1 MAGEEKLERVQVVL
15 TALLEAELGDSLA
28 EVEAALSRWRT
39 GASGVLEAH
48 GELLKHAARAEQLA
62 ERMARVGA
70 GGAATLL
77 RDAFDRGLID
87 RAELVAIC
95 GREPEDIEPSPP
107 IDVDAIKPSPPPK
120 RQLVESL
127 LGDGPILVHID
138 SRLGGVRVP
147 ASLAGDSR
155 LVLRFGYGLTP
166 AIVDLSV
173 DDDAISG
180 TLTFGGVPDRCVVP
194 WNAVY
199 AVVAESTQRGMVWPD
214 DVPATV
220 APDLLSPP
228 PASASPDTK
237 ATDPGND
244 KPRRGGHLKLVK

>member
-15 TALLEAELGDSLA
+15 TALLEAELSDSLG
-28 EVEAALSRWRT
+28 EVESALGRWRA
-39 GASGVLEAH
+39 GKSGVLEAH

-87 RAELVAIC
+87 REELVGIC

-107 IDVDAIKPSPPPK
+107 IDVDAVKPSPPPK

-138 SRLGGVRVP
+138 SRLSGVRVP
-147 ASLAGDSR
+147 AKLAGDAK

-173 DDDAISG
+173 DDEAISG
-180 TLTFGGVPDRCVVP
+180 TLTFSGVPDRCVVP

-220 APDLLSPP
+220 APELLSNTKQPAEDPEESGPP
-228 PASASPDTK
+228 K
-237 ATDPGND
+237 D
-244 KPRRGGHLKLVK
+244 KPRRGSHLKLVK